1 MVTESVGE
9 DGPTLEV
16 GLTELPKV
24 SESLPEDGPILEV
37 GLTEVPKVS
46 ESMEKDGPGLEVGLT
61 EVPKISESLQ
71 KDGPVLEVG
80 LTEVPKVSES
90 LQEDGLVLEVGLTDV
105 PKDSE
110 SLEEDGPV
118 LEVCLI
124 EFPNVSE
131 SLPVAEP
138 VLEVTCDSRL
148 EQKHARTLLLV
159 GRILGKRA
167 FISKGRASGV
177 TTACELQSSTL
188 TNGQILNVI
197 DTPGLFSLSPSTE
210 FTCKEILRC
219 FSLSKEGI
227 DAVLLVF
234 SLRNRLTEEE
244 KSSLFALKVLFG
256 SEIANYMIVVFTNED
271 SLDEDDS
278 DTFEDYLDGCPD
290 FKEIIEACSGRKVLF
305 RNRSKAPESQK
316 AKQVQELLNC
326 VEEIARLNGKPY
338 MSDLSLELR
347 ENEAA
352 FKIKQ
357 KEVSEM
363 KGWYSRLEVLLN
375 KKDMERCFENEQ
387 LKHMME
393 RVETQLRETKES
405 LEQKLNAEQAAR
417 VELEKRAKESE
428 KQASDVVKKLNDE
441 QAARL
446 ELERRTKEAEEQS
459 SDVVKKL
466 NEEQAARVEMEKR
479 ATEVEKKSSGVVE
492 KLKEELERA
501 NKLANDLQNSNK
513 GWCIIL

>member
-46 ESMEKDGPGLEVGLT
+46 ESMEKDGPGLEV
-61 EVPKISESLQ
+61 
-71 KDGPVLEVG
+71 
-80 LTEVPKVSES
+80 
-90 LQEDGLVLEVGLTDV
+90 
-105 PKDSE
+105 
-110 SLEEDGPV
+110 
-118 LEVCLI
+118 
-124 EFPNVSE
+124 
-131 SLPVAEP
+131 
-138 VLEVTCDSRL
+138 TCDSRL

-159 GRILGKRA
+159 GRSGNGSKSATGNSILGKRA

-459 SDVVKKL
+459 SDV
-466 NEEQAARVEMEKR
+466 
-479 ATEVEKKSSGVVE
+479 KKSSGVVE